1 MKLATWFSTL
11 WYTLAKPLRNLKL
24 RYKLWFLVL
33 IVLAG
38 LAASSLSSVFLL
50 SQVRIGS
57 DLYGQIKGNLDLLE
71 QIARLESKLNQ
82 YRAEMSII
90 IDETDKDKA
99 TQIRDRMS
107 ELKSVIEDDF
117 SGLLTTVLSE
127 EKKVTVQDAQSTWSE
142 FSATSENE
150 LLPSVAAGKRAE
162 ARDLATGI
170 QEQRYK
176 RFIEQIDNLVMVTG
190 MENEEIEALAQA
202 KRNKMLG
209 LLFVVNGAVFVA
221 VVLIVLLIGRSI
233 IMPISGVMNIVG
245 EMASGHLGER
255 LNLKRSDEIGLM
267 ADSIDSLC
275 NTLEHDVLGAL
286 SKLADGDVSFKV
298 TPKDEEDAVGN
309 ALVKMAKN
317 LNTTIKQI
325 QQNSSVLASSSEELS
340 SISSGLA
347 ASTDQT
353 TAQAANV
360 AASTEEINVSSHDI
374 KLIAEKMSGNM
385 QRLADVTIKISEEVE
400 EIGNKAKEGSSISE
414 KALNMVNNANA
425 SILSLQEAAGQIG
438 ITTETIEEITEQTK
452 LLALNAT
459 IEAARA
465 GDAGKGFA
473 VVAGEVKELAKQS
486 ADAAENISKLIKDV
500 QNKTENAAKA
510 ILEVSGII
518 KQLNE
523 ATQVIT
529 SAVNSHSQE
538 TEGMLTIVNDSREAT
553 NEVTESIVSLAA
565 GANEVAANIQGVSQG
580 MEASSRGVR
589 QISAS
594 SEELAKLAVQL
605 QQLVD
610 RFRLGS

>member
-1 MKLATWFSTL
+1 M
-11 WYTLAKPLRNLKL
+11 
-24 RYKLWFLVL
+24 RYKLWLLVL

-57 DLYGQIKGNLDLLE
+57 DLYGQIKGNRDLLE

-82 YRAEMSII
+82 YRAEMAIV
-90 IDETDKDKA
+90 IDETDSDKA
-99 TQIRDRMS
+99 AQIRGSMN
-107 ELKSVIEDDF
+107 ELKSAIEDDF
-117 SGLLTTVLSE
+117 SGLLTAVLSE
-127 EKKVTVQDAQSTWSE
+127 EKTVTVQDAQSTWNE
-142 FSATSENE
+142 FSVTNENE
-150 LLPSVAAGKRAE
+150 FLPSVAAGNRSE
-162 ARDLATGI
+162 AREMATGI

-190 MENEEIEALAQA
+190 LENEEIEALAQTT
-202 KRNKMLG
+202 RNKMLG
-209 LLFVVNGAVFVA
+209 LLLVVNGAVFAA
-221 VVLIVLLIGRSI
+221 VVLVVLLIGRSI
-233 IMPISGVMNIVG
+233 IIPISGVMHIVG
-245 EMASGHLGER
+245 EMACGHLDER
-255 LNLKRSDEIGLM
+255 LNLKRSDEIGRM
-267 ADSIDSLC
+267 ADSIDSLG
-275 NTLEHDVLGAL
+275 NTLEHEVLGTL

-298 TPKDEEDAVGN
+298 TPKDEKDAVGN
-309 ALVKMAKN
+309 ALVKMTKN
-317 LNTTIKQI
+317 LNATIKHI
-325 QQNSSVLASSSEELS
+325 QQNSSTLASSSEELS
-340 SISSGLA
+340 NISSQLA
-347 ASTDQT
+347 ASSEQT

-385 QRLADVTIKISEEVE
+385 QLLADVTKKISDEVE
-400 EIGNKAKEGSSISE
+400 EIGNKAKEGSRISE
-414 KALNMVNNANA
+414 TALDMVNNANA

-438 ITTETIEEITEQTK
+438 ITTATIEEITDQTK

-486 ADAAENISKLIKDV
+486 AEAAENISKLIKDV
-500 QNKTENAAKA
+500 QKKTENAAKA

-518 KQLNE
+518 RQLNE
-523 ATQVIT
+523 SSQVIT
-529 SAVNSHSQE
+529 SAVSSHSQE

-580 MEASSRGVR
+580 MEDSSRGVR

-610 RFRLGS
+610 RFRLES